1 MIIVSQDKYNIL
13 NFDTTVNIGV
23 EEITTLNDIVQI
35 SAQTNGNTI
44 VLGKYETE
52 ERAKEVLKEIINTYQ
67 RNAIIKITSDKDTQ
81 DRIFDMLNEAD
92 LDFDIYEMPKK

>member
-23 EEITTLNDIVQI
+23 EEISTLNDIVQI

-52 ERAKEVLKEIINTYQ
+52 ERAKEVLQEIINNYANSQ
-67 RNAIIKITSDKDTQ
+67 IVKLPNMQYEKPIYVKQLSKFIC
-81 DRIFDMLNEAD
+81 
-92 LDFDIYEMPKK
+92 YEMPEE

>member
-52 ERAKEVLKEIINTYQ
+52 ERAKEVLQEIKQAKSDFEYYKYADESE
-67 RNAIIKITSDKDTQ
+67 RNEVDPFMRTKYNFFDT
-81 DRIFDMLNEAD
+81 
-92 LDFDIYEMPKK
+92 YEMPGE

>member
-44 VLGKYETE
+44 ILGKYETE
-52 ERAKEVLKEIINTYQ
+52 ERAKEILQEIVNKYRQ
-67 RNAIIKITSDKDTQ
+67 YNLDNDKSVT
-81 DRIFDMLNEAD
+81 L
-92 LDFDIYEMPKK
+92 LPKVYEMPKE

>member
-1 MIIVSQDKYNIL
+1 MIIVSQDKYNVL

-44 VLGKYETE
+44 ILGKYETE
-52 ERAKEVLKEIINTYQ
+52 ERAKEVLQEIINNYANSQ
-67 RNAIIKITSDKDTQ
+67 IVKLPNMQYEKPIYIKQLSKFIC
-81 DRIFDMLNEAD
+81 
-92 LDFDIYEMPKK
+92 YEMPEE

>member
-23 EEITTLNDIVQI
+23 EEISTLNDTVQI
-35 SAQTNGNTI
+35 SAETSGNTI

-52 ERAKEVLKEIINTYQ
+52 ERAKEVLQEIVERYGSYLQLKGGPVLTRGQ
-67 RNAIIKITSDKDTQ
+67 
-81 DRIFDMLNEAD
+81 M
-92 LDFDIYEMPKK
+92 DIQPNVFNIPKVYIMPEE